1 MFDFRFGFD
10 NWKVT
15 NVLVLNLAGI
25 EMIYC
30 ICVLPVVSIQFY
42 NRGRSAMLTR
52 EFCTIF
58 VNFRHFLDYYDANTM
73 GFLALSTCIL
83 VTRRS
88 SFVNRVGTK
97 ALSAI
102 VIAIIFAMT
111 VVTVLAINMHVRGK
125 MTKFDLEKKMF
136 ARFV

>member
-30 ICVLPVVSIQFY
+30 VCVLPVASTQFY
-42 NRGRSAMLTR
+42 NRGRSAMLTQ

-83 VTRRS
+83 VTNRS
-88 SFVNRVGTK
+88 YVNSVGTM

-102 VIAIIFAMT
+102 VIAVIFAMT
-111 VVTVLAINMHVRGK
+111 IGTVLAINMHVREN
-125 MTKFDLEKKMF
+125 T
-136 ARFV
+136 